1 MKKNQLN
8 IRQDSNKS
16 DRLIASALYRN
27 INSVLMGYVIDSCMR
42 RNYRHWLLRV
52 FHIRNSIIFRGILV
66 SLLLTFIIVGCKTTP
81 ECINKGMVGSKINW
95 GKTIWDDSA
104 NVIMTGYSLDHSAQ
118 LKEFEVLNDSA
129 NTIKYKEPV
138 EVELELFC
146 RTFNFVRKRVM
157 DTQALYEPGK
167 VQNFIQYI
175 NPNFNVDIR
184 VAWNPEFN
192 TAGSEKARAA
202 FDSLNVLKEKISK

>member
-1 MKKNQLN
+1 MKKNQLHISQN
-8 IRQDSNKS
+8 SKKS
-16 DRLIASALYRN
+16 ERLTASALCRN
-27 INSVLMGYVIDSCMR
+27 INSVFMKYLIDSCMR
-42 RNYRHWLLRV
+42 RNDRQSLLQVCLLRD
-52 FHIRNSIIFRGILV
+52 SIIFRGILISV
-66 SLLLTFIIVGCKTTP
+66 FITFMIAGCKTTP
-81 ECINKGMVGSKINW
+81 ECINKGMIGSKINW
-95 GKTIWDDSA
+95 GKTIWDDSE
-104 NVIMTGYSLDHSAQ
+104 NVIMKGYSLDHFAN
-118 LKEFEVLNDSA
+118 LREFEVLKDSA

-167 VQNFIQYI
+167 VQNFIHYI

-184 VAWNPEFN
+184 VVWNPEFN